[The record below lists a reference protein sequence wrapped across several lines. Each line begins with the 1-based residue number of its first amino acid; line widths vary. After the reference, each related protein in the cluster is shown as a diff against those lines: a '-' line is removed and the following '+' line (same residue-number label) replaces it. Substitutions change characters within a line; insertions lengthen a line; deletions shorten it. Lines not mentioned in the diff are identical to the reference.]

1 MPTAYMPITTMRNKT
16 MTIYLEYEKA
26 RNYLVNRQEFL
37 DRYSIHKE
45 GVKRGDDFIVTIM
58 ADTIKQPMQMLRG
71 TPILVNVEGSY
82 IAVQDLLKCCKRKD
96 YGKVLRYVKGV
107 HGDGLPP
114 VLELRWQ
121 R

>member
-1 MPTAYMPITTMRNKT
+1 MTTIFLN
-16 MTIYLEYEKA
+16 YEKA
-26 RNYLVNRQEFL
+26 RQFLVDREAFL
-37 DRYSIHKE
+37 EKYSVKKS

-82 IAVQDLLKCCKRKD
+82 ISVQDLLKCCKRKD